1 MFGGN
6 LGSFE
11 AAPFIVVRPPMAE
24 CGTLAATCGV
34 THMRCTSATRL
45 FVS

>member
-1 MFGGN
+1 MLGGN

-11 AAPFIVVRPPMAE
+11 AAPFIVVGLSMAE

-34 THMRCTSATRL
+34 THMRRTSATRL